1 MTSRSDAP
9 TGRWGTWWRRATA
22 PGDLHADFLPS
33 IGDGARRE
41 TRTSVK
47 LEIVIVFAVSL
58 GISGLNSLITQI
70 QTQIQAHQHNL
81 SLNQYTVPV
90 AAPKSKVPLVDLFY
104 QLTSIVNQLA
114 WGLLGLY
121 LLWRAGV
128 SLRRHLGLNLR
139 RPGHDLLVA
148 VGLAALIGIPG
159 LVLYVVANR
168 LGFSLTVAAS
178 QLTDTWWRMPVTVLI
193 AFQNGF
199 SEEALVV
206 GYLLVRLRQLGFRV
220 PAALAVSAVVRGSY
234 HLYQGY
240 GGFVG
245 NAIMGVVFGYVF
257 LRWRRLW
264 PLIIAHGLI
273 DTVAL
278 VGYVLLHGQVS
289 WLP

>member
-1 MTSRSDAP
+1 MTSASAIPAAP
-9 TGRWGTWWRRATA
+9 SG
-22 PGDLHADFLPS
+22 DFLPP
-33 IGDGARRE
+33 IGDPGNGTARRE
-41 TRTSVK
+41 TRRSVRT
-47 LEIVIVFAVSL
+47 EIVIVFAVSL

-70 QTQIQAHQHNL
+70 QTQIRANQHHQ

-90 AAPKSKVPLVDLFY
+90 AAPKSQVPLVDLFY

-114 WGLLGLY
+114 WGCLGLY
-121 LLWRAGV
+121 LLWRAGA
-128 SLRRHLGLNLR
+128 SLSRHLGLNLR
-139 RPGHDLLVA
+139 RPLHDLLVSI
-148 VGLAALIGIPG
+148 GLAALIGIPG
-159 LVLYVVANR
+159 LGLYLLANQM
-168 LGFSLTVAAS
+168 GFSLTVAAS

-199 SEEALVV
+199 SEECLVV
-206 GYLLVRLRQLGFRV
+206 GYLLLRLRQLGFRM

-245 NAIMGVVFGYVF
+245 NAIMGLIFGYVF

-273 DTVAL
+273 DTAAL
-278 VGYVLLHGQVS
+278 VGYVLLHGHVS